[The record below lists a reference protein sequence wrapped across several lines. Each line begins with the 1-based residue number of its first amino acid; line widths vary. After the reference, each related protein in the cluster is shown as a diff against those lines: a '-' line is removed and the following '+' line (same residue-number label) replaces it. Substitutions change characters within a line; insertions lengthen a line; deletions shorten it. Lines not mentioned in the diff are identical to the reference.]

1 MILHK
6 HLLIRAECLNS
17 PARALESEES
27 LNSSIDNLI
36 GDINMKVV
44 LPARCFYVGEKGNEG
59 YTGQAGLETSHIAYH
74 IWDKPEKHLLT
85 KDGSVSLF
93 QFDLYTCGC
102 LGADEIIKVVKW
114 INQFNINHLELKLI
128 DRATSIVNIAHI
140 VTVGFKEEEVR
151 DLLNGA

>member
-6 HLLIRAECLNS
+6 HLIVRAECLNS
-17 PARALESEES
+17 PPKSLQSELS

-44 LPARCFYVGEKGNEG
+44 LPARCIYVGEIGNEG

-74 IWDKPEKHLLT
+74 IWDTPDTKLLNN
-85 KDGSVSLF
+85 DRSVSLI

-102 LGADEIIKVVKW
+102 LGVEEIIKVLNWVD
-114 INQFNINHLELKLI
+114 QFNITYLELKLI
-128 DRATSIVNIAHI
+128 DRATVIHNLAHL
-140 VTVGFKEEEVR
+140 TCVGLDEEYIREII
-151 DLLNGA
+151 GA